1 MKPQT
6 GTGLA
11 NGKIILAGEHA
22 VVYHEP
28 AIALPI
34 DAVYVKA
41 DIVSAK
47 EGQTIQ
53 CELYTGD
60 VNEMPTSMA
69 GLQFAIREAFK
80 VASTKEVT
88 AHTFTLSIEST
99 IPAERGMGSSAAVS
113 VAVVRAIFDFSL

>member
-1 MKPQT
+1 MKPQK
-6 GTGLA
+6 GTGQA

-34 DAVYVKA
+34 DAGYVKA
-41 DIVSAK
+41 DIVTSE

-60 VNEMPTSMA
+60 VDEMPTSMA

-80 VASTKEVT
+80 AASSKEVT
-88 AHTFTLSIEST
+88 AHAFTLSIEST
-99 IPAERGMGSSAAVS
+99 IPAERGLGALRS
-113 VAVVRAIFDFSL
+113 VLQ

>member
-60 VNEMPTSMA
+60 VKDMPETMA
-69 GLQFAIREAFK
+69 GLQFAIAEAFK
-80 VASTKEVT
+80 AASCVY
-88 AHTFTLSIEST
+88 A
-99 IPAERGMGSSAAVS
+99 
-113 VAVVRAIFDFSL
+113 FD

>member
-41 DIVSAK
+41 DIVSS
-47 EGQTIQ
+47 EVGQTIQ

-60 VNEMPTSMA
+60 VRRHAYFDGRSTICNSRSFKA
-69 GLQFAIREAFK
+69 GLF
-80 VASTKEVT
+80 
-88 AHTFTLSIEST
+88 
-99 IPAERGMGSSAAVS
+99 
-113 VAVVRAIFDFSL
+113 

>member
-41 DIVSAK
+41 DIVFFK
-47 EGQTIQ
+47 RRPN
-53 CELYTGD
+53 D
-60 VNEMPTSMA
+60 SM
-69 GLQFAIREAFK
+69 
-80 VASTKEVT
+80 
-88 AHTFTLSIEST
+88 
-99 IPAERGMGSSAAVS
+99 
-113 VAVVRAIFDFSL
+113 